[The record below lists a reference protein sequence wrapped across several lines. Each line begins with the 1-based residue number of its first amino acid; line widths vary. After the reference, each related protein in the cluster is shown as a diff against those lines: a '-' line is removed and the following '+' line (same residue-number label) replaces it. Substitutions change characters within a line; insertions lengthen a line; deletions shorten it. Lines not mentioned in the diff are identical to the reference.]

1 MAITNPK
8 LFGLNVLS
16 FLSDVQDRNTSLVSL
31 NLPPLDLDVIRGS
44 QNAGATRGDWISLS
58 RLTNPLY
65 KTLDRFYYDSQLY
78 SSILDSKAGTNRTL
92 FGNIVLNG
100 ALSGNAIRYRYL
112 DGTGPSATVKI
123 ADISTSRV
131 SAWSSSASP
140 VLDTSPIS
148 YGARVG
154 IITGGLLQFS
164 TQSPSVSGPRLQ
176 TTLVPQA
183 KEFDSEF
190 PTHKIMCNIDGRTIS
205 LYAMK
210 GIPVVFTGFF
220 RNLDANIQLTSL
232 INNTPASWKIVDTD
246 NANSF
251 TRFPNQGSTI
261 RYRSAISKERYIQF
275 YYNPDNVSSV
285 TINSANISSIPAVKF
300 QNLTSFNLASNS
312 IANFPDLTF
321 VTPSL
326 QNLFLNQNP
335 FYLSETSTERS
346 LNSNIVSKIPTGL
359 KNLTLGGTFYGSIPQ
374 NLISNRFT
382 TLTTLNLSR
391 SSGPY
396 FHPDND
402 DANCTLPNVPN
413 TCETYNVYGN
423 DFRAF
428 GTTSGSSYNV
438 KDLTNLI
445 SLDLGGNYYLTDAGF
460 SLSSSNT
467 KIQYVSIYNT
477 GLPCPDLSAKTSL
490 TTFYAH
496 YCRNIGSIFTGSNV
510 YKFNGCSSLSTLYF
524 YNSPLTGA
532 MPKFTNTSL
541 SYVELRYTSL
551 TGGDISG
558 DTSYVIPEK
567 TFELSPNIQYF
578 LLQSGNLLTTPIH
591 PNAFSYTP
599 NLYYLWYISYGRTT
613 GNFPSLA
620 ACSNLTYLVLHY
632 NNFSGNVPNFAANRN
647 IYYADLSY
655 NAFSG
660 TIPAYKN
667 LSGLTYLYL
676 YNNQFTTLQKFE
688 NLPYLYYFYA
698 HNNLIS
704 GQIPDFTGCPRLY
717 YLILFNNRFT
727 DYAPGAFAQI
737 YNIRYIDISGNNL
750 TQQAINAIISD
761 LFTNYTAVNRRGVTI
776 NLRGNALPSG
786 ISLDRIEF
794 LRSRGWSITY
804 E

>member
-1 MAITNPK
+1 MGITNPK
-8 LFGLNVLS
+8 LFGLNVTS
-16 FLSDVQDRNTSLVSL
+16 FLSDVQDKNASLFSL

-58 RLTNPLY
+58 RLTSPLY
-65 KTLDRFYYDSQLY
+65 KNLDRYYNDSRLY
-78 SSILDSKAGTNRTL
+78 SSILDTKAGTNRTL
-92 FGNIVLNG
+92 FGNITLNG

-112 DGTGPSATVKI
+112 DGTGPSATIKI

-154 IITGGLLQFS
+154 IITGGVLQFS
-164 TQSPSVSGPRLQ
+164 TQSASVTGPRLQ

-190 PTHKIMCNIDGRTIS
+190 PTHKIVCNIDGRTIS

-251 TRFPNQGSTI
+251 TRFPNQGTTV
-261 RYRSAISKERYIQF
+261 RYRSAVSKERYIQY
-275 YYNPDNVSSV
+275 YYNPDNISSV
-285 TINSANISSIPAVKF
+285 TINSANISSVPAVKF
-300 QNLTSFNLASNS
+300 QNLTTFNLGSNS
-312 IANFPDLTF
+312 LVNFPDFNF
-321 VTPSL
+321 VAPNL
-326 QNLFLNQNP
+326 QNLYLQQNP
-335 FYLSETSTERS
+335 LYLSETATERN
-346 LNSNIVSKIPTGL
+346 LNSNVISKIPTGL

-391 SSGPY
+391 NDGPY
-396 FHPDND
+396 FHPDSAD
-402 DANCTLPNVPN
+402 SNCTLPNVPN
-413 TCETYNVYGN
+413 TCETYNVNSN

-428 GTTSGSSYNV
+428 GTTSGSNFNV
-438 KDLTNLI
+438 RDLTNLVTL
-445 SLDLGGNYYLTDAGF
+445 SLNGNYYLTDTSF
-460 SLSSSNT
+460 SISPSNT
-467 KIQYVSIYNT
+467 KIQYVDISST
-477 GLPCPDLSAKTSL
+477 GISCPDLSTRTTL
-490 TTFYAH
+490 TTFYGY

-524 YNSPLTGA
+524 YASPLTGA
-532 MPKFTNTSL
+532 MPKFTNTNL
-541 SYVELRYTSL
+541 SYLELRYTSL
-551 TGGDISG
+551 TGGNING

-567 TFELSPNIQYF
+567 TFELSPNLQYF

-599 NLYYLWYISYGRTT
+599 NLYYLWYISYGRTS

-620 ACSNLTYLVLHY
+620 SCPSLTYLVLHY
-632 NNFSGNVPNFAANRN
+632 NNFSGAVPNFAANRN
-647 IYYADLSY
+647 IYYVDVSY

-660 TIPAYKN
+660 AVPAYKN
-667 LSGLTYLYL
+667 LSNLTYLYL
-676 YNNQFTTLQKFE
+676 YNNQFTSLQKFQ
-688 NLPYLYYFYA
+688 NLPNLVYFYA
-698 HNNLIS
+698 HNNQLS
-704 GQIPDFTGCPRLY
+704 GTIPDFGDCPRLY
-717 YLILFNNRFT
+717 YLILFNNQLT
-727 DYAPGAFAQI
+727 NYTSGAFSRN
-737 YNIRYIDISGNNL
+737 YNIRYLDLSSNTL
-750 TQQAINAIISD
+750 TQQAVNSIIAD
-761 LFTNYTAVNRRGVTI
+761 LFTNYNAVKRGGVTV

-786 ISLDRIEF
+786 VALERIEF
-794 LRSRGWSITY
+794 LVSKGWSIVY